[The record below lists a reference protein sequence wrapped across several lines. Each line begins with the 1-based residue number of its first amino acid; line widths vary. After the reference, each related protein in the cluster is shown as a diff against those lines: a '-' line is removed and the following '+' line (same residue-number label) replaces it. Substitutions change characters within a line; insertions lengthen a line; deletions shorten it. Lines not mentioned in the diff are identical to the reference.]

1 MLKAKIIDKKSVNS
15 IIEEKKILSKL
26 HHPFIANMIYS
37 FQDKDYLYLVLNFY
51 SGGNLRYHL
60 NNKKKISEKET
71 SML

>member
-26 HHPFIANMIYS
+26 HHPFITNMIYS

-60 NNKKKISEKET
+60 NNKKRFSEKET
-71 SML
+71 STF